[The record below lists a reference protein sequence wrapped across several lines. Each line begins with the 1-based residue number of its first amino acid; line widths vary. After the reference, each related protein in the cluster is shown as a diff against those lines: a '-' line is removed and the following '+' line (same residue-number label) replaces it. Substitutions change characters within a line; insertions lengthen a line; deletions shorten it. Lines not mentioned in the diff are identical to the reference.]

1 MRARGP
7 RPSPVGRRPGGIAR
21 GRAVAVVLL
30 VAIALGG
37 CNGTAESSPTAV
49 ASLGGSE
56 VPSASGGP
64 ASEGPTSGPTDEP
77 SAGPSD
83 EPSLEPSPTDE
94 PTEAPTD
101 EPTPVGTPSAGG
113 TDTCFGSAQTRDDFF
128 GVFADDVSWPVYCAV
143 LPKGWSVEDGHFQLK
158 DGGRLWIIYRRRSD
172 GAKVVL
178 DQGSVCQDTT
188 PCVPTGDDLGSTP
201 FGDRQAN
208 LSSTSAGVLSAV
220 VDETENPAWLLT
232 GTGIDARDFRTIA
245 AKLHL
250 LDR

>member
-7 RPSPVGRRPGGIAR
+7 WLSPIGRRPGGIVR
-21 GRAVAVVLL
+21 GRSTSLVLL
-30 VAIALGG
+30 VAIALAA
-37 CNGTAESSPTAV
+37 CNGTAESSPTSQPSPA
-49 ASLGGSE
+49 GSE
-56 VPSASGGP
+56 TPAASADGLSSDGPSAV
-64 ASEGPTSGPTDEP
+64 PTGEP
-77 SAGPSD
+77 STVPTD
-83 EPSLEPSPTDE
+83 EPSLEPTPSD
-94 PTEAPTD
+94 APTD
-101 EPTPVGTPSAGG
+101 EPTPIGTPSAGG
-113 TDTCFGSAQTRDDFF
+113 TDACFGSAQTRDDFF

-178 DQGSVCQDTT
+178 DEGSVCQDTT
-188 PCVPTGDDLGSTP
+188 PCVPSGDGLGSIP
-201 FGDRQAN
+201 FGDRQAD
-208 LSSTSAGVLSAV
+208 LSSTSGGLLSAV

-232 GTGIDARDFRTIA
+232 GTGIDAKDFRTIA